1 MIVWSECCWQRRDWR
16 SRSVLIADDGW
27 IGSLT
32 IIGCSG
38 TKCLELAQ
46 TLHAWTG
53 FTTWSIIVNLN
64 FQHFRLKTA
73 TLPPD
78 HGTASLV
85 EVTLRLVSLAVS
97 STDWSIDWAAPA
109 AAAALGHLLLEL
121 SGLAGTLGTQLT
133 WWQQQLFSLQSTLG
147 WWHNNF
153 CNNKSVE
160 DFIWI
165 MYF

>member
-27 IGSLT
+27 TGSLT

-109 AAAALGHLLLEL
+109 PAAAALGHLLLEL
-121 SGLAGTLGTQLT
+121 SGLASTLGTQLT
-133 WWQQQLFSLQSTLG
+133 WSNNNFRMMTQQLLQQQVYRRLFM
-147 WWHNNF
+147 NNSF
-153 CNNKSVE
+153 LMNE
-160 DFIWI
+160 
-165 MYF
+165 